1 MCIHFLETP
10 CIFIQRAG
18 FKLQMEHVWFISAT
32 LLGSESS
39 GDISE
44 EILLHITGENRIQI
58 YILKE

>member
-1 MCIHFLETP
+1 
-10 CIFIQRAG
+10 
-18 FKLQMEHVWFISAT
+18 MEHVWFISAT